1 MVIKE
6 ENILIFGTYI
16 YIYIAEISNQILF
29 QMRAVEGLDDQ
40 KESSLEL

>member
-6 ENILIFGTYI
+6 ENILIFGT